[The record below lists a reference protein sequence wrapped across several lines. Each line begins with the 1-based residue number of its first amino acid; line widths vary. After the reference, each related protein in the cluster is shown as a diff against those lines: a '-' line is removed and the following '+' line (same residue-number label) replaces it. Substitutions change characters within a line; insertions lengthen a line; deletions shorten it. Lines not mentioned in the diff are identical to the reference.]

1 VSRMGHAG
9 RLGRVLHY
17 LVVGGL
23 LTVIAFCLF
32 ILTRIQPEQPVSSQ
46 HRSVGEGG
54 TTLMPAQVAPS
65 PAVAPRP
72 QPAAERP
79 PVPRSAHR
87 AAAQR

>member
-1 VSRMGHAG
+1 M
-9 RLGRVLHY
+9 LDY

-32 ILTRIQPEQPVSSQ
+32 ILTRIQPEQPARQQ
-46 HRSVGEGG
+46 HRSPGDGG

-72 QPAAERP
+72 AAARPA
-79 PVPRSAHR
+79 VPRSHR
-87 AAAQR
+87 VSAQH

>member
-1 VSRMGHAG
+1 
-9 RLGRVLHY
+9 VLDY

-32 ILTRIQPEQPVSSQ
+32 ILTRIQPEQPVRQQ
-46 HRSVGEGG
+46 HRSVGDGS

-65 PAVAPRP
+65 PA
-72 QPAAERP
+72 AARP
-79 PVPRSAHR
+79 PVPRSHR